1 MKNKIQKSILEKM
14 TPEQI
19 ESVTQ
24 KIAKKKNIP
33 LVASKQVN
41 MRLSPETMKR
51 AKKLAELEGKAVT
64 SFLAALLKEDIER
77 LWKVVSKVDK
87 AA

>member
-1 MKNKIQKSILEKM
+1 M

>member
-1 MKNKIQKSILEKM
+1 MKKSILETLNPK
-14 TPEQI
+14 EI
-19 ESVTQ
+19 EAITQ

-41 MRLSPETMKR
+41 MRLSPETMSR
-51 AKKLAELEGKAVT
+51 ARKIASIEGKPLT

-77 LWKVVSKVDK
+77 LWKVVK
-87 AA
+87 